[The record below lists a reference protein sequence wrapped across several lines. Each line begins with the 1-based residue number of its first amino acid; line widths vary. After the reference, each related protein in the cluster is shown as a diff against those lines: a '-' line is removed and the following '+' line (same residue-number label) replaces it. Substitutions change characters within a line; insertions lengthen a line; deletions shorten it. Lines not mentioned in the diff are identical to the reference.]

1 MCVICVLQIH
11 VAYGVFSIQE
21 LANTQQVCMENRLYV
36 MTITQQ
42 VWK

>member
-1 MCVICVLQIH
+1 MCVICMLQIH

-21 LANTQQVCMENRLYV
+21 LANTQQVLYN
-36 MTITQQ
+36 